1 MENTRELFQ
10 ILTRRFGFLS
20 KNCCTVGHL
29 EISVVHSHILY
40 EIDKGHNPS
49 IQQIAQNLGIDITTF
64 SRQIQSLVK
73 QGLVKKTPDPN
84 DRRISILSLTTEGK
98 FVATAI
104 DAQMKQYLD
113 EVFSHLNEF
122 EKETVLRSIQLLTNA
137 MGKSTYCCQPL
148 L

>member
-10 ILTRRFGFLS
+10 IMTRRFGFLN
-20 KNCCTVGHL
+20 KNCCTVGSV
-29 EISVVHSHILY
+29 EISVIHSHILY
-40 EIDKGHNPS
+40 EIDRSNSPS
-49 IQQIAQNLGIDITTF
+49 IQQVSQNLGIDITTF

-84 DRRISILSLTTEGK
+84 DRRITILSLTTQGK

-104 DAQMKQYLD
+104 DTQMKQYLD

-122 EKETVLRSIQLLTNA
+122 EKETVLRSIKLLTTA
-137 MGKSTYCCQPL
+137 MEKTAYCCQPNL
-148 L
+148 

>member
-10 ILTRRFGFLS
+10 LMTRRFGLLN
-20 KNCCTVGHL
+20 KNCCAVGSI

-49 IQQIAQNLGIDITTF
+49 MQQVAQTLGIDITTF

-73 QGLVKKTPDPN
+73 QKLVKKTADPN

-104 DAQMKQYLD
+104 DSQMKEYLE
-113 EVFSHLNEF
+113 EVFSHLNDF
-122 EKETVLRSIQLLTNA
+122 EKETVIRSIQLLTSA
-137 MGKSTYCCQPL
+137 MEKTKFCCQPL